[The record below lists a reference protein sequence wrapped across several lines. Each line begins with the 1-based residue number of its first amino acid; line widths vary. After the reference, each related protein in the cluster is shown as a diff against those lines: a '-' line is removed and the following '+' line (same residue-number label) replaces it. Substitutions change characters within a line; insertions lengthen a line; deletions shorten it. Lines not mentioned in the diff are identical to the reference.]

1 MHETEFFDLQPYF
14 SPIYNFQLIS
24 IVISNRFHSDRVFLY
39 RCSKYDCHLFRRVLA
54 SISALLCILCAY
66 IHNFG
71 KLFSN
76 VTFIIALI
84 SNNIIS
90 CFHSVHVFDKSLQK
104 HNCALI
110 GIHHYFIFILMNHD
124 FVFFFCLIG
133 DYILHVVLIFLFLSL
148 NYCSGGK
155 VRFWNLN
162 ASRISNMAES

>member
-1 MHETEFFDLQPYF
+1 MKLNFL
-14 SPIYNFQLIS
+14 IYNLIFPPFITSNLLVLLFQIGS
-24 IVISNRFHSDRVFLY
+24 IAIEFFLY